1 MDYIYNFFGSVTG
14 WIYLFCWILCVLAL
28 EKKSVF
34 IDRLATLC
42 LIVFS
47 FVFFGLRDRY
57 SGTDT
62 KNYLDYYDALGDGR
76 EIDFVM
82 EPLFE
87 LFSQGL
93 LILNSG
99 QAYIFT
105 LLAIQILAVVL
116 LSSFVELRFYSTLL
130 MMFISFL
137 PGLDLMTNG
146 LRQGVGLSFV
156 ALIWAF
162 AWGKNFPVRF
172 LLLPAFL
179 FHKSFYA
186 FSAFSLLPVFKSEKI
201 LWKGS
206 VLSIALSTLIVLIW
220 QVVDAASFAELLP
233 ELLGFSMVGTSL
245 SFGEKAGVYMG
256 SDQDMLQGVYKYYF
270 LFISAFPAFLAV
282 WYLKYSS
289 FRKGSELVLYKALFL
304 LSVLLIPYAVAWPS
318 PFGYR
323 FMYNAYIP
331 ALIVWVLVSV
341 QRNGLVRAST
351 MAAAL
356 FSAVLVY
363 GGSSYKNFNIVF

>member
-1 MDYIYNFFGSVTG
+1 MNYLYNFFGSVTG
-14 WIYLFCWILCVLAL
+14 WFYFFCWVLCFLAI
-28 EKKSVF
+28 EKKSIF
-34 IDRLATLC
+34 IDRLATFC
-42 LIVFS
+42 LIFFA

-82 EPLFE
+82 EPLFDF
-87 LFSQGL
+87 FSQGL
-93 LILNSG
+93 LVLNSG
-99 QAYIFT
+99 RAYIFT
-105 LLAIQILAVVL
+105 LLAIQIVAIVL
-116 LSSFVELRFYSTLL
+116 LSFFIRLRFFSTLL
-130 MMFISFL
+130 LMFVSFL

-156 ALIWAF
+156 FLIWIL
-162 AWGKNFPVRF
+162 AWGKGFPVRF
-172 LLLPAFL
+172 SLLPAFL
-179 FHKSFYA
+179 FHKSFYV
-186 FSAFSLLPVFKSEKI
+186 FSAFSLFPVFKSEKI
-201 LWKGS
+201 LWRGS
-206 VLSIALSTLIVLIW
+206 VFSIALATLIVMVW

-245 SFGEKAGVYMG
+245 SFGEKAGVYIG
-256 SDQDMLQGVYKYYF
+256 SDQDILQGAYKYYF
-270 LFISAFPAFLAV
+270 LFVSAFPAFLTF
-282 WYLKYSS
+282 WYLKCSG
-289 FRKGSELVLYKALFL
+289 FRKENELILFKVLFL

-331 ALIVWVLVSV
+331 ALVVWVLVSV
-341 QRNGLVRAST
+341 RWNGWVRCGT
-351 MAAAL
+351 MAVAF

-363 GGSSYKNFNIVF
+363 GGSSYKNFNISF